1 LRVVVGY
8 SWRDVVDDWS
18 IILLHCKGTMSLVG
32 AFKKSWF
39 WEDSFGPN
47 RNREGHDWVTIE
59 GGSWDSLE
67 PALHRW
73 DSISERS
80 KLRMRVE
87 DVLFSKRWSN
97 EGNIFFLV
105 IQLDDVLVWSK
116 VQALGFH
123 EDMSTSSE

>member
-1 LRVVVGY
+1 
-8 SWRDVVDDWS
+8 
-18 IILLHCKGTMSLVG
+18 MSLVG

-67 PALHRW
+67 QLCDRW

-123 EDMSTSSE
+123 EDMSTSSK